1 MKLFWFLKWFKI
13 YKGGL
18 SFHLLGY
25 FVQLQPVDDPV
36 TDLDPY
42 FDLGGELARE
52 RQQSF
57 LAQFDILEIYII
69 LSKW

>member
-1 MKLFWFLKWFKI
+1 MKL
-13 YKGGL
+13 YKGGH
-18 SFHLLGY
+18 SFHHLGY

-57 LAQFDILEIYII
+57 LAQFDILEI
-69 LSKW
+69 KWIDLHIVIQMVTN